1 MSRIG
6 NNPIP
11 IPDKVK
17 VKVEGTLVSVQG
29 PKGELERNFS
39 DSMSIEQEEGFVK
52 VSRASD
58 GRRDREIHGLSRSLL
73 MNMIAGVSDGFSKSL
88 ELVGVGYRVQQ
99 SGKGITLSVMFSHPV
114 DIGASEGIE
123 LEVEGNNRIN
133 VNGIDKQ
140 QVGQVAAEIRKVR
153 PPNVYTGKGIRYLGE
168 EVHIKPGKSA
178 RKAEV

>member
-11 IPDKVK
+11 IPNKVK

-114 DIGASEGIE
+114 DIDASEGIE
-123 LEVEGNNRIN
+123 LEVEGNNKIN

>member
-1 MSRIG
+1 
-6 NNPIP
+6 
-11 IPDKVK
+11 
-17 VKVEGTLVSVQG
+17 VQG

-73 MNMIAGVSDGFSKSL
+73 MNMIAGVNDGFSKSL

-99 SGKGITLSVMFSHPV
+99 SGKGITLSVMYSHPV
-114 DIGASEGIE
+114 DIDASEGIE
-123 LEVEGNNRIN
+123 LKVEGNNRIN

>member
-11 IPDKVK
+11 IPNKVK

-29 PKGELERNFS
+29 PKGELERNFN
-39 DSMSIEQEEGFVK
+39 DSMSIEQEEGSVK
-52 VSRASD
+52 ISRSSD
-58 GRRDREIHGLSRSLL
+58 ERRDREIHGLSRSLL

-114 DIGASEGIE
+114 DIEASEGIE
-123 LEVEGNNRIN
+123 LEVVGNNRIN

-140 QVGQVAAEIRKVR
+140 QVGQIAAEIRKVR

-168 EVHIKPGKSA
+168 EVHLKPGKSA

>member
-11 IPDKVK
+11 IPNKVK

-99 SGKGITLSVMFSHPV
+99 SGKGITLSVMYSHPV
-114 DIGASEGIE
+114 DIDASEGIE
-123 LEVEGNNRIN
+123 LKVEGNNRIN